1 MLVACWYWITCCQRR
16 SRSGCCQEDQDQ
28 DLVLEDQTW
37 FTDVR
42 LFVIGGC
49 ALRTGLPV
57 FFIRELVCVSVY
69 CYVNWLAFASRHWV
83 QVGPNLCWL
92 QAKMD
97 WTGSRVG
104 KCWGDILWSTARGTW
119 PTLLMSRCQS
129 GIWTSPR
136 GSSFEKVSLSNT
148 WELTIVHVDKKDA
161 SQPETQLSCWKH
173 HLAVSWTEQCSC
185 KSGWPRFSLDCS
197 SPATHKNTWV
207 GN

>member
-1 MLVACWYWITCCQRR
+1 MLSRDSEDKMWCDLCLNLWYDLKRLLCQDELNPR
-16 SRSGCCQEDQDQ
+16 
-28 DLVLEDQTW
+28 
-37 FTDVR
+37 VR
-42 LFVIGGC
+42 C
-49 ALRTGLPV
+49 AFGNV
-57 FFIRELVCVSVY
+57 CFFICCFLKSLSVC
-69 CYVNWLAFASRHWV
+69 CFFYVNWLAFTSRHWV
-83 QVGPNLCWL
+83 QIGPNLCWL

-197 SPATHKNTWV
+197 SPATHKTT
-207 GN
+207 